1 MPQFLQRDIVLNLE
15 RARNVRLE
23 SMIPYSCLLHA
34 GARAQLPRPPLQG
47 GGGSH
52 VLQPAPLCNINS
64 LRGAARK
71 LPTLLSLLSGSEL
84 TETTVNCLHSF
95 VL

>member
-15 RARNVRLE
+15 RACNVRLE

-47 GGGSH
+47 GGGVSC
-52 VLQPAPLCNINS
+52 PAASPL
-64 LRGAARK
+64 
-71 LPTLLSLLSGSEL
+71 
-84 TETTVNCLHSF
+84 V
-95 VL
+95 